1 MASKQVNLY
10 VNDAQAEIDY
20 FVQGFIDH
28 VLSGIL
34 NALRGTCRIKK
45 LDLSLEGDTVTV
57 DLNGSIVPINDF
69 VNKIIRNT
77 VVGMVTSLKGV
88 SEVKKLKIEISRH
101 L

>member
-10 VNDAQAEIDY
+10 VNEAPIEIDY

-28 VLSGIL
+28 VISGMLS
-34 NALRGTCRIKK
+34 ALRGTCRIKN
-45 LDLSLEGDTVTV
+45 LDFSVEGDTVNIN
-57 DLNGSIVPINDF
+57 LNGLMVPINDF

-88 SEVKKLKIEISRH
+88 GEVKKLKIEISR
-101 L
+101 

>member
-10 VNDAQAEIDY
+10 VNDAPIEIDY

-28 VLSGIL
+28 VMSGIL
-34 NALRGTCRIKK
+34 TALRGTCRVKN
-45 LDLSLEGDTVTV
+45 LDFSIEKDAVNI

-77 VVGMVTSLKGV
+77 ILGMVASLKGV
-88 SEVKKLKIEISRH
+88 SDVKKLKIEISR
-101 L
+101 